1 MIYGYVRVS
10 TKEQNED
17 RQIDALKD
25 LPIDKIYMDKL
36 SGKDFN
42 RPEYKKMVRRLKP
55 DDIIYVKS
63 IDRLGRNYR
72 DVQDQWRIITK
83 DKRADIVVL
92 DMPLLDTRQGKD
104 LMGTFIA
111 DLVLQVL
118 SFVSQ
123 MERDN
128 IRQRQREGIDAAMA
142 RGVKFGRKMATLPDN
157 FVEVAEAWQAGEI
170 TGVAAAEQLN
180 MPLSSFHYRAEK
192 MGFQSSGRTAYLRN
206 RHEQAEA
213 RKKEREASGPKVYSF
228 RKKEKQPLP
237 ENFKPTAIMV
247 MSGLVTQKKGAE
259 MCGMSPSAF
268 HKRYHELISHM
279 AYEEVSNNDKTDR
292 R

>member
-128 IRQRQREGIDAAMA
+128 IKQRQREGIDAAMA
-142 RGVKFGRKMATLPDN
+142 RGVKFGRPPKELPDN
-157 FVEVAEAWQAGEI
+157 FVEMAEAWQTGEI
-170 TGVAAAEQLN
+170 TSVEAARRCG
-180 MPLSSFHYRAEK
+180 MTLSTFRYRAEK
-192 MGFQSSGRTAYLRN
+192 MGFQSSGYTAYHRE
-206 RHEQAEA
+206 RHERSEA
-213 RKKEREASGPKVYSF
+213 KRKEREANKPK
-228 RKKEKQPLP
+228 KKERQPLP
-237 ENFKPTAIMV
+237 ENFKPTAFMV

-279 AYEEVSNNDKTDR
+279 AYEEVTTNDKTN
-292 R
+292 